1 MLSTQETSKSYRIF
15 TACIIL
21 CIFPFGVLFSKPPGQ
36 GFNLFSIED
45 EKTLGLQVKTEI
57 ESNAQ
62 EYPIMPEQGNEQ
74 IYRYIRG
81 LSNSIVNSG
90 KLTHKNEFAW
100 EVKIIKDDETLNAF
114 CTPGGYIYVYTGLIK
129 FLDSEDELMGVLG
142 HEIAHADLRHSTRQL
157 TKVMGLQVLLAV
169 VSGNSDPTMIEQV
182 ALALTSLKFSRT
194 HETEADEHSVHYLC
208 NSGYNAAGAAGFFEK
223 LEGSSTPPEFISTHP
238 DPGNRVE
245 NIHLKE
251 QEMGCTGKNTNQS
264 KYEKMKKLL

>member
-1 MLSTQETSKSYRIF
+1 MLSSQNLLKRTVLS
-15 TACIIL
+15 IL
-21 CIFPFGVLFSKPPGQ
+21 SIVVVGFLLVSCSPKPGK

-45 EKTLGLQVKTEI
+45 EKTLGEQVRTEI
-57 ESNAQ
+57 ESNPK
-62 EYPIMPEQGNEQ
+62 EYPILSEQNNAEV
-74 IYRYIRG
+74 YEYIRG

-90 KLTHKNEFAW
+90 KLSHRNEFAW

-157 TKVMGLQVLLAV
+157 TKIMGLQVLLSV
-169 VSGNSDPTMIEQV
+169 VSGNSDPSMMEQI

-223 LEGSSTPPEFISTHP
+223 LQGSSTPPEFISTHP

-251 QEMGCTGKNTNQS
+251 EEMGCRGRNTNVAR
-264 KYEKMKKLL
+264 YTKMKKLL

>member
-1 MLSTQETSKSYRIF
+1 MLSTQKRVRNIG
-15 TACIIL
+15 AIL
-21 CIFPFGVLFSKPPGQ
+21 FAFAFVSFLLVSCSPKPGQ

-45 EKTLGLQVKTEI
+45 EKALGLQVKTEI
-57 ESNAQ
+57 ESNTQ
-62 EYPIMPEQGNEQ
+62 EYPVLAERGNEE

-100 EVKIIKDDETLNAF
+100 EVKIIKDDKTLNAF

-129 FLDSEDELMGVLG
+129 YLDSEDELMGVLG

-169 VSGNSDPTMIEQV
+169 ISGNSDPSMIEQV

-208 NSGYNAAGAAGFFEK
+208 SSGYNAAGAAGFFEK
-223 LEGSSTPPEFISTHP
+223 MQGNSTPPEFISTHP

-245 NIHLKE
+245 NIKLKKK
-251 QEMGCTGKNTNQS
+251 EMGCRGRKTNETQ
-264 KYEKMKKLL
+264 YERMKKLL

>member
-1 MLSTQETSKSYRIF
+1 
-15 TACIIL
+15 
-21 CIFPFGVLFSKPPGQ
+21 
-36 GFNLFSIED
+36 
-45 EKTLGLQVKTEI
+45 
-57 ESNAQ
+57 
-62 EYPIMPEQGNEQ
+62 
-74 IYRYIRG
+74 
-81 LSNSIVNSG
+81 
-90 KLTHKNEFAW
+90 
-100 EVKIIKDDETLNAF
+100 
-114 CTPGGYIYVYTGLIK
+114 
-129 FLDSEDELMGVLG
+129 MGVLG